1 MDEKQKYEGSTLED
15 ALAAAGEALGV
26 DVSEIE
32 YSVVEEVKGFLG
44 LGSKVVIEA
53 SKKEAPVATTP
64 VSITK
69 EEGEPEEKPVLV
81 EEESDEDI
89 FFDTA
94 KEFIEKTI
102 ELMGIKV
109 NLIIDTVTEDRI
121 AFNMVGEDIAI
132 LIGKFGAT
140 LDSLQYLACII
151 ANKKFPCKR
160 RIVID
165 ADGHRAKRTKELQ
178 DRALKIAEM
187 VVKHGREAVMEPQ
200 SANDRRIVHMALRN
214 YEGVKTYS
222 EGEGMERHVIISP
235 KDN

>member
-1 MDEKQKYEGSTLED
+1 MNDKQNFEGSSIDD
-15 ALAAAGEALGV
+15 ALRVACEALGV
-26 DVSEIE
+26 DVSELE

-53 SKKEAPVATTP
+53 CKKEIPAPLT
-64 VSITK
+64 VSIIK
-69 EEGEPEEKPVLV
+69 EEGEPDEKPVLV
-81 EEESDEDI
+81 EEESKEDV
-89 FFDTA
+89 FFDVA
-94 KEFIEKTI
+94 KDFIEKTI

-121 AFNMVGEDIAI
+121 SFNIVGEDIAI
-132 LIGKFGAT
+132 LIGKYGAT

-165 ADGHRAKRTKELQ
+165 ADGHRAKRTKDLQ
-178 DRALKIAEM
+178 ERALKIADM

-235 KDN
+235 KEN

>member
-1 MDEKQKYEGSTLED
+1 MDEKQNFEGPSLEE
-15 ALAAAGEALGV
+15 ALSLAGEALGV

-32 YSVVEEVKGFLG
+32 YSVIDEAKGFLG

-53 SKKEAPVATTP
+53 CKKDTPCVAP

-69 EEGEPEEKPVLV
+69 EEGEPEEKPILV
-81 EEESDEDI
+81 EEESKEDI

-94 KEFIEKTI
+94 KDFIEKTI

-109 NLIIDTVTEDRI
+109 SLIIDTVTEDRI
-121 AFNMVGEDIAI
+121 SFNIVGEDIAI
-132 LIGKFGAT
+132 LIGKYGAT

-151 ANKKFPCKR
+151 ANKNFPCKR
-160 RIVID
+160 RVVID

-178 DRALKIAEM
+178 DRAVKIADM

>member
-1 MDEKQKYEGSTLED
+1 MDEKQKFEGSTLDE
-15 ALAAAGEALGV
+15 ALANASVSLGV
-26 DVSEIE
+26 DVSLID

-44 LGSKVVIEA
+44 IGSKIVIEA
-53 SKKEAPVATTP
+53 SKKEIPVTSP

-81 EEESDEDI
+81 EEESDEDV

-102 ELMGIKV
+102 ELMGLKV

-121 AFNMVGEDIAI
+121 AFNIVGEDIAI

-178 DRALKIAEM
+178 ERALKIAEM

>member
-1 MDEKQKYEGSTLED
+1 M
-15 ALAAAGEALGV
+15 
-26 DVSEIE
+26 
-32 YSVVEEVKGFLG
+32 
-44 LGSKVVIEA
+44 
-53 SKKEAPVATTP
+53 
-64 VSITK
+64 
-69 EEGEPEEKPVLV
+69 

-235 KDN
+235 

>member
-1 MDEKQKYEGSTLED
+1 MDEKQKFEGSTLDE
-15 ALAAAGEALGV
+15 ALANASVSLGV
-26 DVSEIE
+26 DVSLID

-44 LGSKVVIEA
+44 IGSKIVIEA
-53 SKKEAPVATTP
+53 SKKEILVTSP

-81 EEESDEDI
+81 EEESDEDV

-102 ELMGIKV
+102 ELMGLKV

-121 AFNMVGEDIAI
+121 AFNIVGEDIAI

-178 DRALKIAEM
+178 ERALKIAEM